1 VVREREDVRGETS
14 GVEIQFTTGRRVRR
28 LVYFSLN
35 LQNARLGRKPGT
47 QKYLACLPEA
57 DTLIKSASY
66 LLHRPYFSLVRNT
79 ILSRSRLVVEDDS
92 GIPYRFFNQS
102 AWDVRL
108 HGAYNEPID
117 LFRNWRQDDLKLA
130 FDSRPDV
137 LPLDFAIGYGHVRG
151 SNLLVA
157 ARRSR

>member
-1 VVREREDVRGETS
+1 
-14 GVEIQFTTGRRVRR
+14 
-28 LVYFSLN
+28 
-35 LQNARLGRKPGT
+35 
-47 QKYLACLPEA
+47 
-57 DTLIKSASY
+57 
-66 LLHRPYFSLVRNT
+66 
-79 ILSRSRLVVEDDS
+79 VVEDDS

-151 SNLLVA
+151 RICWSRRGA
-157 ARRSR
+157 ADKLNDRGLS